1 MVSIRPGG
9 ISRQARKMPL
19 LILADTSGSMSDEKI
34 ATLNQA
40 LPGLVQEL
48 QNDGMTRDSVL
59 ISLITFGGTVSEVC
73 TLQSVATVTI
83 PVLVAAGGTP
93 MGQAFRTA
101 LSHLSD
107 RSRLPAS
114 SLTPTIAL
122 CSDGHPNDE
131 WKVPLQELQRHP
143 VASKA
148 VRLALAIGQDA
159 DNDILAQF
167 IGNPEYP
174 VLHADEAHKI
184 GTFFQWVTLHTRS
197 RSVGSGGVPQP
208 VDLLP

>member
-1 MVSIRPGG
+1 MISIQPGG

-19 LILADTSGSMSDEKI
+19 LILADRSGSMGGEKI

-40 LPGLVQEL
+40 LADLIQEL
-48 QNDGMTRDSVL
+48 QSDPATRDSVL
-59 ISLITFGGTVSEVC
+59 ISLITFGDTVSEIC
-73 TLQSVATVTI
+73 TLQSVATVTV
-83 PVLVAAGGTP
+83 PVLTASGGTP
-93 MGQAFRTA
+93 LGQAFRVA

-114 SLTPTIAL
+114 CLLPTIAL
-122 CSDGHPNDE
+122 CSDGHPTDE
-131 WKVPLQELQRHP
+131 WKAPLQELQRHP
-143 VASKA
+143 LASKA
-148 VRLALAIGQDA
+148 VRLALAIGHDA
-159 DNDILAQF
+159 DNDVLSQF
-167 IGNPEYP
+167 VANPEYP

-208 VDLLP
+208 LDLLP